1 MTSNAYDCSSVPGRL
16 RHEIGRSRP
25 AVLVALL
32 SVLLSFAGQAEP
44 FASFVPPLPGVHGP
58 IPTTSSSFPFQG
70 TGLSGDASLR
80 SDYVEEEYLIS
91 GHASIY
97 DWAFPDGVEVVETR
111 PYVTRMLIRR
121 PTRSDR
127 FSGRVQ
133 LEMLNPSAGFDQQIV
148 WAKLGDYFQRSGD
161 VWVGV
166 TIQPSPIL
174 ALKAFNVPK
183 NAVGGGGGNGRYD
196 ALFDPPG
203 TGAPIFN
210 EQGQAWDIIAQLG
223 RLLKT
228 DIPVNP
234 VTSTHMLADR
244 IYLSGQSQTGAYTL
258 TYINGFSQLQR
269 MPDGGPIFDGYVP
282 QAAGSPTRIN
292 GLGRPGSQLP
302 ADDPR
307 RWVVAPHD
315 VPVIHVQTE
324 TEVASGG
331 IDPIYRRDD
340 SDDPLDRYRL
350 YEVPGSSHADD
361 DIFHDLGLRPGEG
374 TFYTAVL
381 QLRGLNFTPPGIP
394 FPVDFFPVPIPPR
407 DCDLTPIG
415 SFVYPNPFPLRYVE
429 AAAFENLDVW
439 VTKGIAAP
447 RAGRV
452 AVPSLSVR
460 DENDNAIGGIRTPY
474 LDVPTG
480 SFHVRGIDGA
490 CGLAGSK
497 SLFSEEQL
505 RTRYR
510 SRARYV
516 FEVVWRTAELTRRR
530 WILPQDA
537 LTIMVDAIRSDVP
550 RSAALP

>member
-1 MTSNAYDCSSVPGRL
+1 MALKAYDYSIALGRAAN
-16 RHEIGRSRP
+16 EIGRST
-25 AVLVALL
+25 ATILV
-32 SVLLSFAGQAEP
+32 VLLWMLLARAGSAEP
-44 FASFVPPLPGVHGP
+44 VESFVPSLPHVNGPLP
-58 IPTTSSSFPFQG
+58 ITSSSFPFQG

-91 GHASIY
+91 GDAQIY

-111 PYVTRMLIRR
+111 PYATRILIRR
-121 PTRSDR
+121 PTHASK

-148 WAKLGDYFQRSGD
+148 WAKLGDHFQRSGD

-166 TIQPSPIL
+166 TIQPSAML
-174 ALKAFNVPK
+174 ALKAFNGPQ
-183 NAVGGGGGNGRYD
+183 NAAGGGGGNGRYD

-203 TGAPIFN
+203 TGSPIFSQ
-210 EQGQAWDIIAQLG
+210 QGQAWDIVAQLG

-234 VTSTHMLADR
+234 LFSARLRAKR

-269 MPDGGPIFDGYVP
+269 MPDDGPIFDGYVP

-292 GLGRPGSQLP
+292 ELGRPGSQLP
-302 ADDPR
+302 AGDPR

-331 IDPIYRRDD
+331 INPSYRRDD
-340 SDDPLDRYRL
+340 SDELLDRYRL

-394 FPVDFFPVPIPPR
+394 FPVDLFPVPIAPR

-447 RAGRV
+447 RADRV
-452 AVPSLSVR
+452 AVPSLSLR
-460 DENDNAIGGIRTPY
+460 DENDNAIGGVRTPY

-480 SFHVRGIDGA
+480 SFHVRGINGA

-497 SLFSEEQL
+497 SLFSQEQL
-505 RTRYR
+505 RTLYR
-510 SRARYV
+510 SRARYI
-516 FEVVWRTAELTRRR
+516 FEVVWRTSQLTQAR

-537 LTIMVDAIRSDVP
+537 LQIMIDAIQSDVP
-550 RSAALP
+550 RAAALP

>member
-1 MTSNAYDCSSVPGRL
+1 MVSKADDDSMVLARAGN
-16 RHEIGRSRP
+16 EIRRST
-25 AVLVALL
+25 ATLLVVLLGMLL
-32 SVLLSFAGQAEP
+32 SRAGSAEP
-44 FASFVPPLPGVHGP
+44 VASFVPPLPEVYGP
-58 IPTTSSSFPFQG
+58 IRITSSSFPFQG

-91 GHASIY
+91 GDAQIY

-111 PYVTRMLIRR
+111 PYVTRMLVRR
-121 PTRSDR
+121 PTRSSK
-127 FSGRVQ
+127 FSGRIQ

-148 WAKLGDYFQRSGD
+148 WAKLGDHFQRSGD

-166 TIQPSPIL
+166 TIQPNPL
-174 ALKAFNVPK
+174 FALRAFNGPQ
-183 NAVGGGGGNGRYD
+183 NAAGGGGGNGRYD
-196 ALFDPPG
+196 ALFEPPG
-203 TGAPIFN
+203 IGTPIFN
-210 EQGQAWDIIAQLG
+210 EQGQAWDIVAQLG

-228 DIPVNP
+228 NTPANP
-234 VTSTHMLADR
+234 LSSAHLRAKRM
-244 IYLSGQSQTGAYTL
+244 YLSGQSQTGAYTL

-269 MPDGGPIFDGYVP
+269 MPGGAPIFDGYVP
-282 QAAGSPTRIN
+282 QAAGTPTRIN
-292 GLGRPGSQLP
+292 ELGRPGSQLP
-302 ADDPR
+302 AGDAR

-324 TEVASGG
+324 TEVAVGG
-331 IDPIYRRDD
+331 TNPTYRRVD
-340 SDDPLDRYRL
+340 SDELLDRYRL

-394 FPVDFFPVPIPPR
+394 FPVDLFPVPIAPR

-447 RAGRV
+447 RADRV

-460 DENDNAIGGIRTPY
+460 DENDNAIGGVRTSY

-480 SFHVRGIDGA
+480 SFHVRGVNGA

-505 RTRYR
+505 QTRYQ
-510 SRARYV
+510 SRARYI
-516 FEVVWRTAELTRRR
+516 FEVVWRTAQLTQGR

-537 LTIMVDAIRSDVP
+537 LQVMIDAIQSDVP
-550 RSAALP
+550 TSAALP

>member
-1 MTSNAYDCSSVPGRL
+1 MAQKSYDQSSV
-16 RHEIGRSRP
+16 HDRSRGEIRRSTP
-25 AVLVALL
+25 TMVVALL
-32 SVLLSFAGQAEP
+32 SILLSLTARAEP
-44 FASFVPPLPGVHGP
+44 VVTFVPPLPDVQGP
-58 IPTTSSSFPFQG
+58 IPITSSSFPFQG
-70 TGLSGDASLR
+70 AGLSGDASLR
-80 SDYVEEEYLIS
+80 SDYIEEEYLIS
-91 GHASIY
+91 GDAKIY
-97 DWAFPDGVEVVETR
+97 DWAFPDGVEVVESR
-111 PYVTRMLIRR
+111 PYATRILIRR
-121 PTRSDR
+121 PTRASK
-127 FSGRVQ
+127 FSGRIQ

-166 TIQPSPIL
+166 TIQPNPL
-174 ALKAFNVPK
+174 FALRAFNGPQ
-183 NAVGGGGGNGRYD
+183 NAAGGGGGNGRYD
-196 ALFDPPG
+196 ALFEPPG
-203 TGAPIFN
+203 VGEPIFN
-210 EQGQAWDIIAQLG
+210 EQGQAWDIVAQIG

-228 DIPVNP
+228 NTPDNP
-234 VTSTHMLADR
+234 LSSAQLRAKRT
-244 IYLSGQSQTGAYTL
+244 YLSGQSQTGSYTL
-258 TYINGFSQLQR
+258 TYVNGFGQLLR
-269 MPDGGPIFDGYVP
+269 MPGGAPIFDGYVP
-282 QAAGSPTRIN
+282 QAAGTPTRIN
-292 GLGRPGSQLP
+292 ELGRPGSQLP
-302 ADDPR
+302 AGDPR

-324 TEVASGG
+324 TEVAVGG
-331 IDPIYRRDD
+331 TNPTYRRAD

-394 FPVDFFPVPIPPR
+394 FPVDLFPVPIPPR

-429 AAAFENLDVW
+429 AAAFENLDIW
-439 VTKGIAAP
+439 VTKGVAAP
-447 RAGRV
+447 RAERV

-460 DENDNAIGGIRTPY
+460 DENDNAIGGVRTPY

-480 SFHVRGIDGA
+480 SFHVRGVNGV

-516 FEVVWRTAELTRRR
+516 FDVIWRASQLTHSR

-537 LTIMVDAIRSDVP
+537 LQIMIDAIHSDVP
-550 RSAALP
+550 GSAALP